1 MSLGTDEGELAYHRG
16 RGRGDD
22 LMHAHS
28 APLSRRRLLQLGAV
42 ASAAGLAACATP
54 MPSFT
59 PRQSASARPAESR
72 TPDPSP
78 APDPTPDPT
87 AVPTRRPSTGRILYR
102 DGALADGRSATLRR
116 NVSILVEEGRIAW
129 IRPADGEE
137 DVGDA
142 SVVDC
147 AGATFVPGMVDCH
160 SHVTGPGG
168 ANWIER
174 FNDPPETLLA
184 VAEHNGRIG
193 LAAGIRWM
201 RDVGSPIGIDPID
214 GRERALALGVRD
226 RWAGRDDRPYLR
238 AAGSWLFKRGVSPMQ
253 SSIEAETAD
262 ELLAAA
268 IGQLDAGADLVKL
281 YMDGPDV
288 NVSPWSADEV
298 SRVAEAVHGRGARIA
313 AHSGRLNGA
322 REAVLGGVDSIEHGF
337 DLDAST
343 ATEMARR
350 GTTLVSTLAVMR
362 SWLSFGYTT
371 SMERF
376 AGEAGRSATQARL
389 EQGEASVRIARDAGV
404 AIATG
409 SDFGGGSLRANQL
422 AWEVT
427 SLVTAGVEPV
437 DALAAATWRGGELLG
452 EEEAGVIREGGP
464 ADFFLVHGDPL
475 SDPESLWRVWRTGWE

>member
-1 MSLGTDEGELAYHRG
+1 MEP
-16 RGRGDD
+16 
-22 LMHAHS
+22 MHAHP
-28 APLSRRRLLQLGAV
+28 APISRRRLLQLGAA

-54 MPSFT
+54 IPSLGPSLT
-59 PRQSASARPAESR
+59 GRPSPSASPPPTASPPA
-72 TPDPSP
+72 TPAPSPTPSP
-78 APDPTPDPT
+78 APV
-87 AVPTRRPSTGRILYR
+87 AGRVLYR
-102 DGALADGRSATLRR
+102 DGALADGRSPSLQR
-116 NVSILVEEGRIAW
+116 NVSILVADGLIAW
-129 IRPADGEE
+129 IRPTGGEE
-137 DVGDA
+137 DPGGA
-142 SVVDC
+142 TVVDC

-184 VAEHNGRIG
+184 VAEHNGRIA
-193 LAAGIRWM
+193 LAAGVRWM
-201 RDVGSPIGIDPID
+201 RDVGSPIGVDPTD

-226 RWAGRDDRPYLR
+226 RWAGRPDRPYLR
-238 AAGSWLFKRGVSPMQ
+238 AAGSWLFKRGVNPMR
-253 SSIEAETAD
+253 SSVEVQTGD

-288 NVSPWSADEV
+288 NVSPWTANEV
-298 SRVAEAVHGRGARIA
+298 ATVVQAVHARGARVA

-322 REAVLGGVDSIEHGF
+322 REAVLGGVNSIEHGF
-337 DLDAST
+337 ELDAGT
-343 ATEMARR
+343 AAEMAAR
-350 GTTLVSTLAVMR
+350 GTTLVSTLAVTR
-362 SWLSFGYTT
+362 SWLSFAATT

-376 AGEAGRSATQARL
+376 AGEAGRAATQARL

-427 SLVTAGVEPV
+427 SLVAAGIEPV
-437 DALAAATWRGGELLG
+437 QALAAATWRGGELMG
-452 EEEAGVIREGGP
+452 EADAGVIREGGP
-464 ADFFLVHGDPL
+464 ADFFCVHGDPL
-475 SDPESLWRVWRTGWE
+475 SDPDALWRVWRTAWEA